1 MISGNNCLKK
11 EVHFSNIARPIN
23 NYKRCTVAYIVAVHL
38 SRLLA
43 RPCFIASLELN
54 TAVGYF
60 FQILFRI
67 VFPEFELVGLRYKI
81 LLFLATGDCS

>member
-1 MISGNNCLKK
+1 
-11 EVHFSNIARPIN
+11 
-23 NYKRCTVAYIVAVHL
+23 
-38 SRLLA
+38 LLA